1 MDRRLSI
8 VLVAAVAEN
17 GIIGASNTM
26 PWHIPSDLKHFKAL
40 TLGRP
45 VIMGRKTFESLG
57 RPLPGRFNIVVSRGA
72 PHLPEGVAGAASLE
86 DALVCAAQQAGQD
99 GVDEIM
105 VIGGGQLYAAAL
117 SLADRL
123 EITRVHAAP
132 EGDTVFPEIDP
143 ALWILKSVVPGRR
156 GERDTADVSYMT
168 FERRLGTAGT
178 RSPIGP
184 GRGDERHDA

>member
-17 GIIGASNTM
+17 GIIGAGNTM

-72 PHLPEGVAGAASLE
+72 AQLPEGVARATSLE
-86 DALVCAAQQAGQD
+86 EALGLAAQRAEQD

-117 SLADRL
+117 PLADRL
-123 EITRVHAAP
+123 EISRVHAEP
-132 EGDTVFPEIDP
+132 EGDTVFPEIDA
-143 ALWILKSVVPGRR
+143 ALWTVKSAVPGLRD
-156 GERDTADVSYMT
+156 ERDTAEVSYLT
-168 FERRLGTAGT
+168 FERRLGPADTSSLIT
-178 RSPIGP
+178 S
-184 GRGDERHDA
+184 GRGDDRHDT